1 MPRVID
7 DEPLTEGPN
16 DEGGQVVKSN
26 AGFQYEIDMDNLI
39 KKTNR
44 TTKGPAGPDNRRA
57 DCEVLIP
64 STNDYVKI
72 ELKEKLSADFAQ
84 MNLDYDTSL
93 NKFYMDE
100 TKKTAL
106 AESAQTM
113 IGVAKLN
120 NVLNECN
127 KRWTK
132 VPVRFTMDRQ
142 AYRDIPTRQ
151 LSYAADLINFKDFYM
166 MNGGITAAKA
176 VEEYY
181 NSKQTNYIQ
190 IKGYGFYYMYIDKHN
205 IGCPNFA
212 SSCRSSSLRL
222 RIKANS
228 KSKGLYS
235 FLMALKIGALSKST
249 MDLDTSTS
257 FLPL

>member
-1 MPRVID
+1 MPKIVD
-7 DEPLTEGPN
+7 NEPLTEGP
-16 DEGGQVVKSN
+16 DELGVVVKSN
-26 AGFQYEIDMDNLI
+26 AGFQYEIDMDNRI
-39 KKTNR
+39 KKTGR
-44 TTKGPAGPDNRRA
+44 VTSGPAGPDNRKA
-57 DCEVLIP
+57 DLEVKSALHNTFI
-64 STNDYVKI
+64 KI

-100 TKKTAL
+100 TKTSAK

-132 VPVRFTMDRQ
+132 VPVRFSMDSQ
-142 AYRDIPTRQ
+142 QYRDVPTRR
-151 LSYAADLINFKDFYM
+151 LAYEADLINFKDFYM
-166 MNGGITAAKA
+166 MQGLDAAKA

-181 NSKQTNYIQ
+181 FSKQTQYIQ
-190 IKGYGFYYMYIDKHN
+190 IKGYGFYWMYTDKYN
-205 IGCPNFA
+205 IGCPQFA
-212 SSCRSSSLRL
+212 SSVRSSSLRL
-222 RIKANS
+222 RIKPNS

-235 FLMALKIGALSKST
+235 FLMALKIGALTKSP
-249 MDLDTSTS
+249 MDLDKDTS
-257 FLPL
+257 FLPA